1 MKKRNLNI
9 VAYKK
14 LYKYRDMNFAL
25 VTKVRKRTEIIS
37 VLTELNDKPF
47 AFGSAHC
54 GDVFGRV
61 NSNAA
66 ECEI

>member
-9 VAYKK
+9 VAYKQI
-14 LYKYRDMNFAL
+14 YKHRTMNL
-25 VTKVRKRTEIIS
+25 PKVRKRTEIIS

>member
-9 VAYKK
+9 VANKQ
-14 LYKYRDMNFAL
+14 LYEHRVMNL
-25 VTKVRKRTEIIS
+25 PKVRKTAEIIS
-37 VLTELNDKPF
+37 VLTELYNQPF